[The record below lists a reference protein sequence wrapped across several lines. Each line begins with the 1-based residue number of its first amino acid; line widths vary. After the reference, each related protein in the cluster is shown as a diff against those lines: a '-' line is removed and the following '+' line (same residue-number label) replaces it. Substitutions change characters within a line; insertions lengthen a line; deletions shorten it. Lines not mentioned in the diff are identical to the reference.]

1 MLQELSLYSDV
12 CVFVKYLFILFI
24 CMFTICVTLCSLR
37 VVCFSYC
44 LFVLL
49 YDINP
54 PHALA
59 NKYAKQIKQK
69 THQQNTQQQL

>member
-1 MLQELSLYSDV
+1 MSYKLAINCYVSMVVYLLNI
-12 CVFVKYLFILFI
+12 VFVYFVYFYVHDF
-24 CMFTICVTLCSLR
+24 MTLCSLR
-37 VVCFSYC
+37 VVCFLIL

-59 NKYAKQIKQK
+59 NKYAKQI
-69 THQQNTQQQL
+69 